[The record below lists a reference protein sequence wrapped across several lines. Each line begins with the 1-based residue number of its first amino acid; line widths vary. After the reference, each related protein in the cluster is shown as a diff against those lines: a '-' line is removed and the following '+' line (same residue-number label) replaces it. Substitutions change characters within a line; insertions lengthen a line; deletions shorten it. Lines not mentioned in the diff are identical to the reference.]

1 MKTALDI
8 VKNKEKDIITVTEN
22 STIYDALKIMVQ
34 NRIGAILVTR
44 DDKIVGV
51 WSERDLMEDT
61 LKEGFD
67 PKTAIIKDYMTTN
80 LISAP
85 HGDSIYSLLDKF
97 LGRRLRHLLIE
108 KDGEYIGF
116 LSTGDVIKANL
127 WDKTRELKELNAI
140 VSWEYYENWRWTG
153 KEK

>member
-8 VKNKEKDIITVTEN
+8 VKNKEKDIISVPEDT
-22 STIYDALKIMVQ
+22 TIIDALKVMVK
-34 NRIGAILVTR
+34 NRIGAIVVTR
-44 DDKIVGV
+44 GDKIVGV
-51 WSERDLMEDT
+51 WSERDLMEDI

-67 PKTAIIKDYMTTN
+67 PKTAVIKDYMTTN

-85 HGDSIYSLLDKF
+85 HSDSIYSLLDKF

-108 KDGEYIGF
+108 QEGEYIGF

-127 WDKTRELKELNAI
+127 WEKTRELKELNAI

>member
-8 VKNKEKDIITVTEN
+8 VKNKDKDIITVPEN
-22 STIYDALKIMVQ
+22 TTIYEALKLMVK
-34 NRIGAILVTR
+34 NRIGAILVTHE
-44 DDKIVGV
+44 DKIVGV
-51 WSERDLMEDT
+51 WSERDLMEDI
-61 LKEGFD
+61 LHEGFD
-67 PKTAIIKDYMTTN
+67 PKKAIIKDYMTKD
-80 LISAP
+80 LISAQDS
-85 HGDSIYSLLDKF
+85 DSIYTLLDKF

-127 WDKTRELKELNAI
+127 WEKTRELKELNAI

>member
-8 VKNKEKDIITVTEN
+8 VKNKDKDIITVPEN
-22 STIYDALKIMVQ
+22 FTIYDALKVMVK

-44 DDKIVGV
+44 DEKIVGV

-67 PKTAIIKDYMTTN
+67 PQKAIIKDYMTTN
-80 LISAP
+80 LFSAP
-85 HGDSIYSLLDKF
+85 FDDSIYSLLDKF
-97 LGRRLRHLLIE
+97 LGKRLRHLLIE
-108 KDGEYIGF
+108 KEGEYIGF

-127 WDKTRELKELNAI
+127 MEKTRELKELNAI

>member
-8 VKNKEKDIITVTEN
+8 VNNKDKDIITIPED
-22 STIYDALKIMVQ
+22 STIYDALKVMVK
-34 NRIGAILVTR
+34 NHIGAILVTR
-44 DDKIVGV
+44 DEKIVGV

-67 PKTAIIKDYMTTN
+67 PRKAIMKDYMTTN
-80 LISAP
+80 LVSASFD
-85 HGDSIYSLLDKF
+85 DSIYSLLDKF

-108 KDGEYIGF
+108 KEGEYIGF

-127 WDKTRELKELNAI
+127 WEKTRELKELNAI